1 MLSYDKVIELAQ
13 KNTENNPQGFL
24 RSEKWKV
31 GLRKQPA
38 TKTTQFTPALHI
50 PQALKLKRPPAPRSK
65 PPERVPL
72 NSLPDKNDCITWLDL
87 MAEKDASIKNLKD
100 EIDQMRKEGLVAAE
114 KAKGEIDQLRK
125 EGIVAAEEA
134 RREIDQLKKAGIVAA
149 EKSKDEIEQLRNAGL
164 VAAEKAKREIDQ
176 LRKRADDLEKADKD
190 RMQTEF
196 MDSPKAQKAKVL
208 PKKGT
213 NHCTDVQTANTQQ
226 SNRIQ

>member
-24 RSEKWKV
+24 RSEKWKL

-50 PQALKLKRPPAPRSK
+50 PPALKRPPAPRSK

-125 EGIVAAEEA
+125 
-134 RREIDQLKKAGIVAA
+134 AGIVAS

-196 MDSPKAQKAKVL
+196 MDSPKEQKAKVL
-208 PKKGT
+208 PKKGA